1 MNEVKLTSVKVIS
14 ELYNKFKNETIENEF
29 SLQKL
34 VNRTLDKFVHD
45 EEYRKKI
52 LDIGNSVLRD
62 YNSELEQLTVEF
74 TFKK

>member
-1 MNEVKLTSVKVIS
+1 MNEVKLTSVKVIT
-14 ELYNKFKNETIENEF
+14 ELYKKFKNETIDNEY

-52 LDIGNSVLRD
+52 LEHENLHQSGSK
-62 YNSELEQLTVEF
+62 F
-74 TFKK
+74 

>member
-1 MNEVKLTSVKVIS
+1 MNEVKLTSVKVIT
-14 ELYNKFKNETIENEF
+14 ELYKKFKNETIDNEF

-52 LDIGNSVLRD
+52 LEHENLHQSGSKFYYKR
-62 YNSELEQLTVEF
+62 
-74 TFKK
+74 

>member
-52 LDIGNSVLRD
+52 L
-62 YNSELEQLTVEF
+62 EQENLHQSGSKF
-74 TFKK
+74 

>member
-34 VNRTLDKFVHD
+34 VNRTLEKFVHD

-52 LDIGNSVLRD
+52 LEHENLHQSGSK
-62 YNSELEQLTVEF
+62 F
-74 TFKK
+74 

>member
-52 LDIGNSVLRD
+52 LEHENLHQS
-62 YNSELEQLTVEF
+62 
-74 TFKK
+74 

>member
-1 MNEVKLTSVKVIS
+1 MNEVKLTSFKVIS
-14 ELYNKFKNETIENEF
+14 ELYNKFKNENIENEF

-52 LDIGNSVLRD
+52 LEHENLHQSGSK
-62 YNSELEQLTVEF
+62 F
-74 TFKK
+74 

>member
-52 LDIGNSVLRD
+52 LEHENLHQSGSK
-62 YNSELEQLTVEF
+62 
-74 TFKK
+74 FKYKR

>member
-14 ELYNKFKNETIENEF
+14 ELYNKYKNETIENEF

-52 LDIGNSVLRD
+52 LEHENLHQSGSK
-62 YNSELEQLTVEF
+62 F
-74 TFKK
+74 